1 MNKKTS
7 IKEDCRQKSSE
18 VSFSVLSGITAGGA
32 LHGKRS
38 LQDRADPD
46 HRIEII
52 RDMYREIRTKKPL
65 SGNV

>member
-7 IKEDCRQKSSE
+7 IKEDCRQKFSE

-32 LHGKRS
+32 LRGKRS

>member
-32 LHGKRS
+32 LRGKRS
-38 LQDRADPD
+38 LQDRN
-46 HRIEII
+46 HSG
-52 RDMYREIRTKKPL
+52 YV
-65 SGNV
+65 SGNPDKKTLKR